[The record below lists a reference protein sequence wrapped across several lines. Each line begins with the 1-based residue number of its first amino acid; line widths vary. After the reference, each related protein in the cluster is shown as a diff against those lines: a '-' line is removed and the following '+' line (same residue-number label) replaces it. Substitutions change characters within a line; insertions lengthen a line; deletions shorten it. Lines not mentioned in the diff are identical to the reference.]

1 MCCRRTA
8 PSSRRLSSLLAPPLA
23 GRSHLDA
30 VDAFRILPQG
40 ICFAFPAPEF
50 PVNVLLRCEVAQ
62 DLPERCLLQVSF
74 DISEMRIATASL
86 VWGHPSV
93 DRTVQERV
101 SWQLFCWSRYR
112 TREHIVLC

>member
-62 DLPERCLLQVSF
+62 DLPGGASQVSYRHL
-74 DISEMRIATASL
+74 EMRIATASL
-86 VWGHPSV
+86 VWGIPAS
-93 DRTVQERV
+93 TGQ
-101 SWQLFCWSRYR
+101 FKNG
-112 TREHIVLC
+112 